1 MEDREPILGAMVINP
16 HLYQKFMNEGKEF
29 QNLLALYMF
38 YTYHAQYQKTNQPY
52 ATNKFVQE
60 GLGWGL
66 EKVKR
71 IKALLK
77 KLGVIQMVRKG
88 YFTYVKLVYIY
99 TKKKITK
106 LLENT
111 EAKEPKVEVES
122 PVEVEVEIDLNN
134 IEMKSPMQEELEE
147 GGIESERAENIK
159 DVIYDILT
167 ADYNKVYRIDNSAL
181 VKWIVYCEKS
191 NIKYT
196 KNSLKQWIEKLD
208 GELTI
213 EQFQAVDR
221 AIHKK
226 WKNFYPISSQTSDYQ
241 RFLGRSIKLKE
252 VIHIGLK
259 DIYIEN
265 GRAIYGFEDGKQIHA
280 ESDRYEEIVRLF
292 NVYEYL

>member
-29 QNLLALYMF
+29 QNLLALYIF
-38 YTYHAQYQKTNQPY
+38 YTYHAQLQKTNQVF
-52 ATNKFVQE
+52 ATNKFVKK
-60 GLGWGL
+60 GLGWGE
-66 EKVKR
+66 EKIKR
-71 IKALLK
+71 IKAILK
-77 KLGVIQMVRKG
+77 KLGVIQMVRKR
-88 YFTYVKLVYIY
+88 YSTYIKLVYIY
-99 TKKKITK
+99 TKKRISK

-122 PVEVEVEIDLNN
+122 PLEVEVEIDLNN

-147 GGIESERAENIK
+147 SGIESKRAENIK

-191 NIKYT
+191 NIKFT
-196 KNSLKQWIEKLD
+196 KNSIKQWIEKLN

-252 VIHIGLK
+252 VIHRGLK

-265 GRAIYGFEDGKQIHA
+265 GRAIYGFEDGKQIRA
-280 ESDRYEEIVRLF
+280 KSDRYEEIVRLF
-292 NVYEYL
+292 ELYEYL